1 MMLDWEYTPWFKTK
15 GKKKDRERAVDIYV
29 RCFFKPILALD
40 VDTEAPDYDLDS
52 EDEEWVNSQSEK
64 QVT

>member
-1 MMLDWEYTPWFKTK
+1 M
-15 GKKKDRERAVDIYV
+15 DIYV
-29 RCFFKPILALD
+29 GCFFKSIVALD

-64 QVT
+64 QVI